1 MPVTVYGVH
10 NNVFITKIGLQDKPD
25 EQEDLR
31 LAKHITYVHQ
41 HLHEPP
47 STLKPLDMGLMRRY
61 IISCRKMNPTVP
73 QSLSDKLVTAYVELR
88 KEARNGNSKENTF
101 TSPRS
106 LLAILR
112 LSTALV

>member
-1 MPVTVYGVH
+1 
-10 NNVFITKIGLQDKPD
+10 
-25 EQEDLR
+25 
-31 LAKHITYVHQ
+31 
-41 HLHEPP
+41 
-47 STLKPLDMGLMRRY
+47 
-61 IISCRKMNPTVP
+61 MNPTVP

-112 LSTALV
+112 LSTALVCMILWLWLMTFTLLNIDLYDNLMKRFFATFRLV